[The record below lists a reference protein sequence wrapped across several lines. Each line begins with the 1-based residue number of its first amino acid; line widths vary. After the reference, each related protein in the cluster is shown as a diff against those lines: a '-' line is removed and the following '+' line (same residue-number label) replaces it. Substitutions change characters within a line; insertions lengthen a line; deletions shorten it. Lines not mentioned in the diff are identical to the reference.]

1 MRKVGALDLKRLK
14 YERQEID
21 EVKNGIILGAMEI
34 FRQELDRIP
43 DSVIQ
48 KHDDYR
54 IKLEIAF
61 YSRIKKWN

>member
-21 EVKNGIILGAMEI
+21 KVKNGIILGTMEI
-34 FRQELDRIP
+34 FRQELDKTP

-48 KHDDYR
+48 KHDDYE
-54 IKLEIAF
+54 IKLAIDF
-61 YSRIKKWN
+61 YSHIKK